1 MRIEAAYKPPAS
13 RIFRPVENPRVA
25 RCPASIEILAF
36 TGRRLDDGGNDN
48 EGRSIREL
56 FGDLGY

>member
-1 MRIEAAYKPPAS
+1 VSGFHRNIGLYRAA
-13 RIFRPVENPRVA
+13 
-25 RCPASIEILAF
+25 IL
-36 TGRRLDDGGNDN
+36 DNGGNDN